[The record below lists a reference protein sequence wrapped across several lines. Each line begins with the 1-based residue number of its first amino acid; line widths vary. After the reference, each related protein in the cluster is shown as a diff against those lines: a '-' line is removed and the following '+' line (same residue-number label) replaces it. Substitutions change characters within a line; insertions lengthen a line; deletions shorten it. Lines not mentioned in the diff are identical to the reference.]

1 MSDLIFRLQCL
12 YPEIKLFLAP
22 YHTNTLIKV
31 LTSDK
36 IPYHTNPTIPTP
48 CSRFLPYLTAPKFWA
63 HVIGSLLILPKRL
76 LRCSFVCWLS
86 IIYLWS
92 NVLEKSKDKIM
103 LRWML
108 CPLVAGKQ
116 IIEINRLGFILPGPS
131 YFALLCSR
139 YNNAI
144 GKSGRNHQ
152 DLLTDRITHFM
163 TSTIMSASTL
173 PAKKQIFQIKWPSH
187 HDPCPQKQSPKRCIL
202 ASCGPNI
209 WKL

>member
-63 HVIGSLLILPKRL
+63 HGIGSLLILSKRL

-86 IIYLWS
+86 IICLWS

-103 LRWML
+103 LRWMP

-116 IIEINRLGFILPGPS
+116 IIEINRLGCFHPPIH
-131 YFALLCSR
+131 FTRALIFCTAVLTLQQC
-139 YNNAI
+139 N

-163 TSTIMSASTL
+163 TSTIMSAGTL
-173 PAKKQIFQIKWPSH
+173 WAKKQIFQIKWPSH
-187 HDPCPQKQSPKRCIL
+187 HDPCPQKQSSKVH
-202 ASCGPNI
+202 SC
-209 WKL
+209 

>member
-63 HVIGSLLILPKRL
+63 HVIGSLLILSKR

-86 IIYLWS
+86 IICLWS

-103 LRWML
+103 LRWMP

-116 IIEINRLGFILPGPS
+116 IIEINTQTWMLSSSNSFYQGPHILHCC
-131 YFALLCSR
+131 AH
-139 YNNAI
+139 ATTM
-144 GKSGRNHQ
+144 Q
-152 DLLTDRITHFM
+152 
-163 TSTIMSASTL
+163 
-173 PAKKQIFQIKWPSH
+173 QW
-187 HDPCPQKQSPKRCIL
+187 
-202 ASCGPNI
+202 
-209 WKL
+209 